1 MRSPRISKIVP
12 REKWFAVVLAA
23 LFVLMLGCNLLT
35 PYIAD
40 DFRYMFSFA
49 DWSRMEHLSQII
61 PSMAAHAQG
70 MNGRLTAH
78 SLVQVSMLFPAW
90 VFDIANA
97 FMCVWLVWWI
107 ERLTRQEQKAN
118 PLLVA
123 AVFCGIWVFLP
134 AFGQVML
141 WQDGAVNYLWS
152 VCFALPLLY
161 LIARACLYDTL
172 PRTAYGRLGML
183 VLSYIAGSYLEST
196 SLAVIVCMILFLAV
210 RRFYLKKTVSRWLL
224 AALAIAAIGDVG
236 IYFAPGQW
244 QNKSS
249 GLSLISL
256 INNVVAAVNMYR
268 QFGALAV
275 VFAVLMVICVTE
287 KADTIRILLAGILA
301 CGSLAANFVHVA
313 AVAYP
318 ERSAVAAV
326 ILLLA
331 ADAVLLRLVLAN
343 VRFRT
348 FAVSLLVVMILVS
361 VPSLFSGTR
370 EIAVSYLRISEND
383 AWIRECRGQG
393 VMDVEIKQFY
403 TPSKYS
409 AAYELKY
416 IDTEDASSW
425 PNNSMAR
432 YYGVN
437 SIIGK

>member
-1 MRSPRISKIVP
+1 
-12 REKWFAVVLAA
+12 
-23 LFVLMLGCNLLT
+23 
-35 PYIAD
+35 
-40 DFRYMFSFA
+40 
-49 DWSRMEHLSQII
+49 
-61 PSMAAHAQG
+61 
-70 MNGRLTAH
+70 
-78 SLVQVSMLFPAW
+78 
-90 VFDIANA
+90 
-97 FMCVWLVWWI
+97 
-107 ERLTRQEQKAN
+107 
-118 PLLVA
+118 
-123 AVFCGIWVFLP
+123 
-134 AFGQVML
+134 
-141 WQDGAVNYLWS
+141 
-152 VCFALPLLY
+152 
-161 LIARACLYDTL
+161 
-172 PRTAYGRLGML
+172 ML

-224 AALAIAAIGDVG
+224 AALAIAAIGYVG
-236 IYFAPGQW
+236 IYLAPGQW

-287 KADTIRILLAGILA
+287 KADTIRILLAGILV

-326 ILLLA
+326 ILLLV

-343 VRFRT
+343 VRFRS

-383 AWIRECRGQG
+383 AWIRECREQG

-416 IDTEDASSW
+416 IDTQDASSW